1 MHIEF
6 KPGKELPVADTLSR
20 AFIAAKKLDA
30 ENEAQ
35 FQVHLIMSSP
45 PISENQL
52 NRFRLQAVVQAGW
65 PESKNDLTEDIKPFF
80 SIRDEITEINGI
92 LMKGERVIV
101 PSSLRKEMKT
111 RIHEESKSAKQG
123 PEKRCSGQGST
134 AK

>member
-1 MHIEF
+1 M
-6 KPGKELPVADTLSR
+6 SR

-30 ENEAQ
+30 ENEAE
-35 FQVHLIMSSP
+35 FQVHLIMSSL

-52 NRFRLQAVVQAGW
+52 NRFRLQAVLQAGW

-111 RIHEESKSAKQG
+111 RIHEESRSTKQG
-123 PEKRCSGQGST
+123 LEKRCSGQGST
-134 AK
+134 GK